1 MLKISFWAL
10 KKTIDL
16 EFVVNKLEGNYIKL
30 TTEIAQKSRDS
41 MLLIGARVRVRHDD
55 EKNAAW

>member
-16 EFVVNKLEGNYIKL
+16 EFVVMYKTAVAERS
-30 TTEIAQKSRDS
+30 E
-41 MLLIGARVRVRHDD
+41 
-55 EKNAAW
+55 AAVASSNEAPA